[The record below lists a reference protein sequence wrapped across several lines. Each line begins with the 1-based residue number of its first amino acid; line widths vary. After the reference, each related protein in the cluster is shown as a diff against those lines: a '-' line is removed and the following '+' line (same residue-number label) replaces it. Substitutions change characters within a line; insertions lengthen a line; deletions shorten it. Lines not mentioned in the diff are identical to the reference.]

1 MTGMPE
7 AAGLR
12 LAPVPQA
19 PGGSICLALQ
29 QADVRLGVTGQVH
42 ALRGINLRIGM
53 GERVALVGSNGSGKS
68 TLLRALHGLVPLS
81 AGTRERT
88 SELRMAMLFQ
98 RPYLMRLSVLNNIA
112 LGLWLKGVP
121 WRETAD
127 TARAALQR
135 VGMADLAQR
144 NARALSG
151 GQVQRLALARAWALQ
166 PSVWLLD
173 EPTASLDPHAKH
185 EVEALIAEFCSE
197 GSGVGLDASQQHAL
211 LEHDQAAR
219 SVTHPAPTTL
229 VFASH
234 NLGQV
239 KRLASRVIYLEQGRL
254 LADLSVDEFFNHEW
268 LQAVCPSAHLF
279 LQGESL

>member
-1 MTGMPE
+1 MTDLSE
-7 AAGLR
+7 VAGLR
-12 LAPVPQA
+12 LAPESVGRDGA
-19 PGGSICLALQ
+19 ICLALQ
-29 QADVRLGVTGQVH
+29 QADVRLGITGQVH
-42 ALRGINLRIGM
+42 ALRGVDLSICA

-68 TLLRALHGLVPLS
+68 TLLRALHGLLPLS
-81 AGTRERT
+81 AGRLER
-88 SELRMAMLFQ
+88 SRDLRVAMLFQ

-112 LGLWLKGVP
+112 LGLWLQGVP
-121 WRETAD
+121 WQ
-127 TARAALQR
+127 RAAALATEALQR

-151 GQVQRLALARAWALQ
+151 GQVQRLALARAWALR

-185 EVEALIAEFCSE
+185 EVEALIAEFCSD
-197 GSGVGLDASQQHAL
+197 GRGLEASPGRAL
-211 LEHDQAAR
+211 AESDQALGRLA
-219 SVTHPAPTTL
+219 PQGPTTL

-239 KRLASRVIYLEQGRL
+239 KRLASRVIYLERGRL
-254 LADLSVDEFFNHEW
+254 LADLPVHAFFNPER